1 MKHIIKISDIIGTE
15 VRTRFSLN
23 PLKAELKEG
32 DEYLI
37 DMQDVKMISRSAADE
52 LYIIFHQ
59 YNVAMV
65 HLSDFARKMM
75 DAVAIG
81 RFTKRVYDTT
91 DAKFI
96 ICENIESLN
105 AELKKLASR

>member
-52 LYIIFHQ
+52 LYVISHQ
-59 YNVAMV
+59 YNVAMGSSFRFCSENDGCCGNRKV
-65 HLSDFARKMM
+65 H
-75 DAVAIG
+75 
-81 RFTKRVYDTT
+81 
-91 DAKFI
+91 
-96 ICENIESLN
+96 
-105 AELKKLASR
+105 KKSI